1 MIGGTNTVH
10 AAVAIWILAKAALLL
25 AKAYQ
30 IVKETN
36 VKANLSSKL

>member
-1 MIGGTNTVH
+1 MIGGTGTVH
-10 AAVAIWILAKAALLL
+10 AAVAIWFIAKAALLL

-36 VKANLSSKL
+36 RKG